1 MIEDKTKEPQTA
13 EPAQQPPK
21 KRGQKLRSLWAQFQ
35 CMQLLR
41 RHRFRRR
48 TQHHVNHF
56 SQKLLQNRL
65 VLIVGE
71 ALYALGFSAE
81 YAFVRVGRTVCRGV
95 SGALLWGRSLL
106 HTIVSMAF
114 PGAAQIVRDLFGPI
128 VLFFRGMG
136 SLLVHA
142 HRVRKEKGF
151 GAAVKDSV
159 HYLVGG
165 VRRNVRTLPR
175 MAMYILPVLALAGMV
190 TVVQNTIRQPYA
202 LEVQVNGQTV
212 GYVANEDVFNS
223 AKEAVQERI
232 NYAGTDENTK
242 WTVEPT
248 YTISVAHRVL
258 DENEMANAILKSSSD
273 QISEGTAL
281 YLDGELTAVC
291 SDGTALQSYLS
302 SLLEP
307 YENPEDPNVTVGF
320 NKEVTLENGIY
331 FNESFQQ
338 ENDVE
343 SMLSGVQQ
351 QEKIYT
357 VQTGDTLWS
366 IAQKNDLTFRE
377 LCELNTNFKGAAL
390 TETSNIQAG
399 DELIVTKQEAT
410 LEVRITKIE
419 TWQEEIPYASE
430 TTKSNEYNV
439 GTKKTTQAGENG
451 IRSVTAQR
459 VYDTNGTQ
467 LSQQILSTEVIKEP
481 VTEKIVVGTKKQAK
495 TSYITGSGQFI
506 WPVPGYR
513 NCSRWYGGSRHR
525 HQGRLQQGWCRYGLW
540 LLHHH
545 QPWQRL
551 HHRVCTLP
559 VAGGPCRPDR
569 QAGPAD
575 RPCGQHRTLQRQ
587 PLPLRDPPQRL
598 LHCPAERV
606 QPQQIQVTWQRG
618 LFPKGKGP
626 SAINRKKGEMIL
638 CLPLTSA
645 PKRAISPRPSSCP
658 VTLCAPSSLPTPS
671 CRMCVR

>member
-95 SGALLWGRSLL
+95 SGARLWVRSLL

-114 PGAAQIVRDLFGPI
+114 PGAAQMVRDLFGPI

-142 HRVRKEKGF
+142 RRVRKEKGF

-159 HYLVGG
+159 HYLAGG

-202 LEVQVNGQTV
+202 LEVQVNGQAV
-212 GYVANEDVFNS
+212 GYVANEDVFN
-223 AKEAVQERI
+223 AAREAVQERI
-232 NYAGTDENTK
+232 SYAGTDKTT
-242 WTVEPT
+242 WTVEPS
-248 YTISVAHRVL
+248 YTVTVAHKVMN
-258 DENEMANAILKSSSD
+258 ENEMADAILKSAGD
-273 QISEGTAL
+273 EISEGTAL
-281 YLDGELTAVC
+281 YLDGNLTAVC
-291 SDGTALQSYLS
+291 SDGTSLQSYLS

-307 YENPEDPNVTVGF
+307 YEDPEDPNVTVGF

-331 FNESFQQ
+331 FNDSFQD
-338 ENDVE
+338 EADVE
-343 SMLSGVQQ
+343 KELSGVQQ

-357 VQTGDTLWS
+357 VGTGDTLWS

-377 LCELNTNFKGAAL
+377 LCELNTNFKGAPL
-390 TETSNIQAG
+390 NEKSNIQAG

-419 TWQEEIPYASE
+419 TWQEEIAYSSE
-430 TTKSNEYNV
+430 TTKSDEYET
-439 GTKKTTQAGENG
+439 GTKKTVQEGQNG
-451 IRSVTAQR
+451 IRNVTAQR
-459 VYDTNGTQ
+459 VYNTDGVQ
-467 LSQQILSTEVIKEP
+467 LSQQILSSEVVKEP
-481 VTEKIVVGTKKQAK
+481 VTEKIVVGTKKKAVK
-495 TSYITGSGQFI
+495 NSTSYITGSGQFI

-513 NCSRWYGGSRHR
+513 YCSRWYGSGHKGVDICAAAGKPIYAS
-525 HQGRLQQGWCRYGLW
+525 
-540 LLHHH
+540 
-545 QPWQRL
+545 
-551 HHRVCTLP
+551 
-559 VAGGPCRPDR
+559 AGGTVTK
-569 QAGPAD
+569 AGYNKAGAGTGYGYSVIISHGSGYTTVYAH
-575 RPCGQHRTLQRQ
+575 CLSLAVHSGQSVKQGQLIGYVGSTGRSSGNHCHFEIRRNGSYIA
-587 PLPLRDPPQRL
+587 PQN
-598 LHCPAERV
+598 V
-606 QPQQIQVTWQRG
+606 
-618 LFPKGKGP
+618 F
-626 SAINRKKGEMIL
+626 NRRKY
-638 CLPLTSA
+638 
-645 PKRAISPRPSSCP
+645 R
-658 VTLCAPSSLPTPS
+658 
-671 CRMCVR
+671 

>member
-95 SGALLWGRSLL
+95 SGARLWVRSLL

-114 PGAAQIVRDLFGPI
+114 PGAAQMVRDLFGPI

-232 NYAGTDENTK
+232 NDAGTDENTK

-248 YTISVAHRVL
+248 YTISVAHSVL

-377 LCELNTNFKGAAL
+377 LCALNTNFKGAPLA
-390 TETSNIQAG
+390 EDSNIQEG
-399 DELIVTKQEAT
+399 DQLIVTKQEAL
-410 LEVRITKIE
+410 LEVRITKVE
-419 TWQEEIPYASE
+419 TREEEIPFGTE
-430 TTKSNEYNV
+430 TTQSNEYTK
-439 GTKKTTQAGENG
+439 GTTKTLQEGENG
-451 IRSVTAQR
+451 LRRVTMQN
-459 VYDTNGTQ
+459 VYDTNGVLLEQT
-467 LSQQILSTEVIKEP
+467 ILSTETIREP
-481 VTEKIVVGTKKQAK
+481 VNKKVVVGTKKVTKNGAAA
-495 TSYITGSGQFI
+495 YIGGSGQFI

-513 NCSRWYGGSRHR
+513 NCSRWYGSGHKGVDICASA
-525 HQGRLQQGWCRYGLW
+525 GTPIYAS
-540 LLHHH
+540 
-545 QPWQRL
+545 
-551 HHRVCTLP
+551 
-559 VAGGPCRPDR
+559 AGGTVTKAGYNKAGAGTGYGYSVIISHSGGYTTVYAHCLSLAVSAGQTVR
-569 QAGPAD
+569 Q
-575 RPCGQHRTLQRQ
+575 GQLIGYVGSTGRSSGNHCHFEIRRNGSYIA
-587 PLPLRDPPQRL
+587 PQS
-598 LHCPAERV
+598 V
-606 QPQQIQVTWQRG
+606 
-618 LFPKGKGP
+618 FSGK
-626 SAINRKKGEMIL
+626 R
-638 CLPLTSA
+638 
-645 PKRAISPRPSSCP
+645 
-658 VTLCAPSSLPTPS
+658 
-671 CRMCVR
+671 

>member
-1 MIEDKTKEPQTA
+1 MIEDKTQEQQS
-13 EPAQQPPK
+13 PAPSKP
-21 KRGQKLRSLWAQFQ
+21 KRGQKLRSLWAQLQ
-35 CMQLLR
+35 CIGLLHRHRLR
-41 RHRFRRR
+41 RK
-48 TQHHVNHF
+48 TQSHV
-56 SQKLLQNRL
+56 SDLGRKLSSNP
-65 VLIVGE
+65 VVPAIGE
-71 ALYALGFSAE
+71 ALYALGFSTE
-81 YAFVRVGRTVCRGV
+81 YVFVRAGRGIRRAAVHAWNAGRE
-95 SGALLWGRSLL
+95 LLANLAA
-106 HTIVSMAF
+106 MAF
-114 PGAAQIVRDLFGPI
+114 PGAAQVFRDLFGPI

-307 YENPEDPNVTVGF
+307 YEDPEDPNVTVGF

-513 NCSRWYGGSRHR
+513 NCSRWYGGSHK
-525 HQGRLQQGWCRYGLW
+525 GVDICAAAGTPIYAS
-540 LLHHH
+540 
-545 QPWQRL
+545 
-551 HHRVCTLP
+551 
-559 VAGGPCRPDR
+559 AGGTVTK
-569 QAGPAD
+569 AGYNKAGAGTGYGYSIIINHGNGYTTVYAH
-575 RPCGQHRTLQRQ
+575 CLSLVVHAGQTVKQGQLIGYVGSTGRSSGNHCHFEIRRNGSYIA
-587 PLPLRDPPQRL
+587 PQN
-598 LHCPAERV
+598 V
-606 QPQQIQVTWQRG
+606 
-618 LFPKGKGP
+618 F
-626 SAINRKKGEMIL
+626 NRSKY
-638 CLPLTSA
+638 
-645 PKRAISPRPSSCP
+645 R
-658 VTLCAPSSLPTPS
+658 
-671 CRMCVR
+671 

>member
-95 SGALLWGRSLL
+95 SGALLWERSLL

-114 PGAAQIVRDLFGPI
+114 PGAAQMVRDLFGPI

-202 LEVQVNGQTV
+202 LEVQVNGEAV

-223 AKEAVQERI
+223 AREAVQERI
-232 NYAGTDENTK
+232 SYAGTDKTQ

-248 YTISVAHRVL
+248 YTVTVAHKTM
-258 DENEMANAILKSSSD
+258 DENEMADAILKSASD
-273 QISEGTAL
+273 EISEGTAL

-291 SDGTALQSYLS
+291 SDGTSLQSYLS
-302 SLLEP
+302 GLLEP
-307 YENPEDPNVTVGF
+307 YEDPENPNVTVGF
-320 NKEVTLENGIY
+320 NKDVTLENGIY
-331 FNESFQQ
+331 FNESFQDEAEV
-338 ENDVE
+338 ENE
-343 SMLSGVQQ
+343 LSGVQQ

-357 VQTGDTLWS
+357 VQAGDTLWS

-377 LCELNTNFKGAAL
+377 LCDLNTNFKGAAL
-390 TETSNIQAG
+390 TESSNIQAG

-513 NCSRWYGGSRHR
+513 NCSRWYGGSHK
-525 HQGRLQQGWCRYGLW
+525 GVDICAAAGTPIYAS
-540 LLHHH
+540 
-545 QPWQRL
+545 
-551 HHRVCTLP
+551 
-559 VAGGPCRPDR
+559 AGGTVTK
-569 QAGPAD
+569 AGYNKAGAGTGYGYSIIVNHGNGYTTVYAH
-575 RPCGQHRTLQRQ
+575 CLSLVVHAGQTVKQGQLIGYVGSTGRSSGNHCHFEIRRNGSYIA
-587 PLPLRDPPQRL
+587 PQN
-598 LHCPAERV
+598 V
-606 QPQQIQVTWQRG
+606 
-618 LFPKGKGP
+618 F
-626 SAINRKKGEMIL
+626 NRSKY
-638 CLPLTSA
+638 
-645 PKRAISPRPSSCP
+645 R
-658 VTLCAPSSLPTPS
+658 
-671 CRMCVR
+671 

>member
-114 PGAAQIVRDLFGPI
+114 PGAAQMVRDLFGPI

-248 YTISVAHRVL
+248 YTISVAHSVL

-291 SDGTALQSYLS
+291 SDGDTLRSYLE
-302 SLLEP
+302 SLLAP
-307 YENPEDPNVTVGF
+307 YEDQTDENISVGF
-320 NKEVTLENGIY
+320 NKNVTLEDGIY
-331 FNESFQQ
+331 FNDSF
-338 ENDVE
+338 EDDNSIED
-343 SMLSGVQQ
+343 MLTGVQQ

-357 VQTGDTLWS
+357 VRAGDTLWD

-377 LCELNTNFKGAAL
+377 LCALNTNFKGAPL
-390 TETSNIQAG
+390 TENSNIQEG
-399 DELIVTKQEAT
+399 DQLIVTKQEAL
-410 LEVRITKIE
+410 LEVRITKVE
-419 TWQEEIPYASE
+419 TREEEIPFGTE
-430 TTKSNEYNV
+430 TTQSNEYTK
-439 GTKKTTQAGENG
+439 GTTKTLQEGQNG
-451 IRSVTAQR
+451 LRRVTMQN
-459 VYDTNGTQ
+459 VYDTNGALLEQT
-467 LSQQILSTEVIKEP
+467 ILSTETIREP
-481 VTEKIVVGTKKQAK
+481 VNKKVVVGTKKVTKYGAAA
-495 TSYITGSGQFI
+495 YIGGSGQFI

-513 NCSRWYGGSRHR
+513 NCSRWYSSGHKGVDICASA
-525 HQGRLQQGWCRYGLW
+525 GTPIYAS
-540 LLHHH
+540 
-545 QPWQRL
+545 
-551 HHRVCTLP
+551 
-559 VAGGPCRPDR
+559 AGGTVTKAGYNKAGAGTGYGYSVIISHSGGYTTVYAHCLSLAVSAGQTVR
-569 QAGPAD
+569 Q
-575 RPCGQHRTLQRQ
+575 GQLIGYVGSTGRSSGNHCHFEIRRNGSYIA
-587 PLPLRDPPQRL
+587 PQS
-598 LHCPAERV
+598 V
-606 QPQQIQVTWQRG
+606 
-618 LFPKGKGP
+618 FPGK
-626 SAINRKKGEMIL
+626 R
-638 CLPLTSA
+638 
-645 PKRAISPRPSSCP
+645 
-658 VTLCAPSSLPTPS
+658 
-671 CRMCVR
+671 

>member
-114 PGAAQIVRDLFGPI
+114 PGAAQMVRDLFGPI

-202 LEVQVNGQTV
+202 LEVQVNGEAV

-223 AKEAVQERI
+223 AREAVQERI
-232 NYAGTDENTK
+232 SYAGTDKTE
-242 WTVEPT
+242 WTIEPS
-248 YTISVAHRVL
+248 YTLAIAHHMM
-258 DENEMANAILKSSSD
+258 DENEMANAIIQSAGD

-291 SDGTALQSYLS
+291 SDGNALRDYLAAM
-302 SLLEP
+302 LDP
-307 YENPEDPNVTVGF
+307 YEEEEDDPNVSVGF
-320 NKEVTLENGIY
+320 NKQVTLEDGLY
-331 FNESFQQ
+331 FKEGLQDFETVRQ
-338 ENDVE
+338 ELV
-343 SMLSGVQQ
+343 GVKQAQ
-351 QEKIYT
+351 KVYT
-357 VQTGDTLWS
+357 VKAGDTLWS
-366 IAQKNDLTFRE
+366 IAHNNDLTFRE
-377 LCELNTNFKGAAL
+377 LCALNPAFKGEPL
-390 TETSNIQAG
+390 SETSSILEGDHLVITKEEAG
-399 DELIVTKQEAT
+399 
-410 LEVRITKIE
+410 LEVRITRIE
-419 TWQEEIPYASE
+419 TREEEIAFSTE
-430 TTKSNEYNV
+430 TTKSNEYTK
-439 GTKKTTQAGENG
+439 GTTKVLQEGENG
-451 IRSVTAQR
+451 LRRVTLQN
-459 VYDTNGTQ
+459 VYDTKNILVDQ
-467 LSQQILSTEVIKEP
+467 SVLSTEVIKEP
-481 VTEKIVVGTKKQAK
+481 VNKKVVEGTKKV
-495 TSYITGSGQFI
+495 TSSTKYITGSGQFI
-506 WPVPGYR
+506 WPVPNYR
-513 NCSRWYGGSRHR
+513 YCSRWYGGRHK
-525 HQGRLQQGWCRYGLW
+525 GVDICAPAGTPIYAS
-540 LLHHH
+540 
-545 QPWQRL
+545 
-551 HHRVCTLP
+551 
-559 VAGGPCRPDR
+559 AGGTVTK
-569 QAGPAD
+569 AGYNKAGAGTGYGYSVIINHGGGYSSVYAH
-575 RPCGQHRTLQRQ
+575 CLSLTVSAGQTVKQGQLIGYLGSTGRSTGNHCHFEIRLNGSYI
-587 PLPLRDPPQRL
+587 PPQN
-598 LHCPAERV
+598 V
-606 QPQQIQVTWQRG
+606 
-618 LFPKGKGP
+618 FPGK
-626 SAINRKKGEMIL
+626 K
-638 CLPLTSA
+638 
-645 PKRAISPRPSSCP
+645 
-658 VTLCAPSSLPTPS
+658 
-671 CRMCVR
+671 

>member
-95 SGALLWGRSLL
+95 SGALLWGRSLR

-114 PGAAQIVRDLFGPI
+114 PGAAQMVRDLFGPI

-202 LEVQVNGQTV
+202 LEVQVNGRTV

-248 YTISVAHRVL
+248 YTISVAHSVL

-291 SDGTALQSYLS
+291 SDGDTLRSYLE
-302 SLLEP
+302 SLLAP
-307 YENPEDPNVTVGF
+307 YEDQTDENISVGF
-320 NKEVTLENGIY
+320 NKNVTLEDGIY
-331 FNESFQQ
+331 FNDSF
-338 ENDVE
+338 EDDNSIED
-343 SMLSGVQQ
+343 MLTGVQQ

-357 VQTGDTLWS
+357 VRAGDTLWD

-377 LCELNTNFKGAAL
+377 LCALNTNFKGAPL
-390 TETSNIQAG
+390 TENSNIQEG
-399 DELIVTKQEAT
+399 DQLIVTKQEAL
-410 LEVRITKIE
+410 LEVRITKVE
-419 TWQEEIPYASE
+419 TREEEIPFGTE
-430 TTKSNEYNV
+430 TTQSNEYTK
-439 GTKKTTQAGENG
+439 GTTKTLQEGQNG
-451 IRSVTAQR
+451 LRRVTMQN
-459 VYDTNGTQ
+459 VYDTNGALLEQT
-467 LSQQILSTEVIKEP
+467 ILSTETIREP
-481 VTEKIVVGTKKQAK
+481 VNKKVVVGTKKVTKYGAAA
-495 TSYITGSGQFI
+495 YIGGSGQFI

-513 NCSRWYGGSRHR
+513 NCSRWYSSGHKGVDICASA
-525 HQGRLQQGWCRYGLW
+525 GTPIYAS
-540 LLHHH
+540 
-545 QPWQRL
+545 
-551 HHRVCTLP
+551 
-559 VAGGPCRPDR
+559 AGGTVTKAGYNKAGAGTGYGYSVIISHSGGYTTVYAHCLSLAVSAGQTVR
-569 QAGPAD
+569 Q
-575 RPCGQHRTLQRQ
+575 GQLIGYVGSTGRSSGNHCHFEIRRNGSYIA
-587 PLPLRDPPQRL
+587 PQS
-598 LHCPAERV
+598 V
-606 QPQQIQVTWQRG
+606 
-618 LFPKGKGP
+618 FPGK
-626 SAINRKKGEMIL
+626 R
-638 CLPLTSA
+638 
-645 PKRAISPRPSSCP
+645 
-658 VTLCAPSSLPTPS
+658 
-671 CRMCVR
+671 

>member
-114 PGAAQIVRDLFGPI
+114 PGAAQMARDLFGPI

-159 HYLVGG
+159 RYLVGG

-212 GYVANEDVFNS
+212 GYVANEDVFDT
-223 AKEAVQERI
+223 AREDVMERI
-232 NYAGTDENTK
+232 SYAGSDKTELTI
-242 WTVEPT
+242 EPS
-248 YTISVAHRVL
+248 YTIAVAHHML
-258 DENEMANAILKSSSD
+258 DENEMADAIIQSAGD
-273 QISEGTAL
+273 QIGEGTAL

-291 SDGTALQSYLS
+291 NDGDALRAYFTSR
-302 SLLEP
+302 LEP
-307 YENPEDPNVTVGF
+307 YEVPDDPNVSVGF
-320 NKEVTLENGIY
+320 NKQVTLEDGLY
-331 FNESFQQ
+331 FKDSLQDYA
-338 ENDVE
+338 DVE
-343 SMLSGVQQ
+343 KALSDVKQAQ
-351 QEKIYT
+351 KVYT
-357 VQTGDTLWS
+357 VKTGDTLWD
-366 IAQKNDLTFRE
+366 IAHKNDLTFRE
-377 LCELNTNFKGAAL
+377 LCALNTNFKGEPL
-390 TETSNIQAG
+390 NEKSSIREG
-399 DELIVTKQEAT
+399 DELIVTKEEAA
-410 LEVRITKIE
+410 LEVRITRIE
-419 TWQEEIPYASE
+419 TREEEVAFAIE
-430 TTKSNEYNV
+430 TTKSNEYTK
-439 GTKKTTQAGENG
+439 GTTKVLQEGQNG
-451 IRSVTAQR
+451 LRRVTFQN
-459 VYDTNGTQ
+459 VYDTNNVLVEQT
-467 LSQQILSTEVIKEP
+467 ILSTEVIKEP
-481 VTEKIVVGTKKQAK
+481 VNKKVVQGTKKVK
-495 TSYITGSGQFI
+495 SSTKFITGSGQFI
-506 WPVPGYR
+506 WPVPNYR
-513 NCSRWYGGSRHR
+513 YCSRWYGGRHR
-525 HQGRLQQGWCRYGLW
+525 GVDICAPAGTPIYAS
-540 LLHHH
+540 
-545 QPWQRL
+545 
-551 HHRVCTLP
+551 
-559 VAGGPCRPDR
+559 AGGTVTK
-569 QAGPAD
+569 AGYNKAGAGTGYGYSVIINHGGGYSTVYAH
-575 RPCGQHRTLQRQ
+575 CLSLTVSAGQTVKQGQLIGYLGSTGRSTGNHCHFEIRLNGSYI
-587 PLPLRDPPQRL
+587 PPQN
-598 LHCPAERV
+598 V
-606 QPQQIQVTWQRG
+606 
-618 LFPKGKGP
+618 FPG
-626 SAINRKKGEMIL
+626 RK
-638 CLPLTSA
+638 
-645 PKRAISPRPSSCP
+645 
-658 VTLCAPSSLPTPS
+658 
-671 CRMCVR
+671 

>member
-114 PGAAQIVRDLFGPI
+114 PGAAQMVRDLFGPI

-175 MAMYILPVLALAGMV
+175 MAVYILPVLALAGMV

-212 GYVANEDVFNS
+212 GYVANETVFNL
-223 AKEAVQERI
+223 AREDVQQRI
-232 NYAGTDENTK
+232 NYSGTEK
-242 WTVEPT
+242 KEWTIEPT
-248 YTISVAHRVL
+248 YTISVGHTVM
-258 DENEMANAILKSSSD
+258 DENEMANAILSSASD
-273 QISEGTAL
+273 EISTGTAL

-291 SDGTALQSYLS
+291 ADGSSLRGYIS

-307 YENPEDPNVTVGF
+307 YEDQENSNVTVGF
-320 NKEVTLENGIY
+320 NKSVDLEEGIY
-331 FNESFQQ
+331 FNESFMDFQ
-338 ENDVE
+338 DVVNK
-343 SMLSGVQQ
+343 LSGVQQ
-351 QEKIYT
+351 AEKIYK
-357 VQTGDTLWS
+357 VQAGDTLWA
-366 IAQKNDLTFRE
+366 IAQKNDLTFKE
-377 LCELNTNFKGAAL
+377 LCALNTNFKGAPL
-390 TETSNIQAG
+390 TETSNIQEG
-399 DELIVTKQEAT
+399 DELIVTKEEAT
-410 LEVRITKIE
+410 LEVRITKVE
-419 TWQEEIPYASE
+419 TRQEEIPYSTE
-430 TTKSNEYNV
+430 TTESKDLNKGV
-439 GTKKTTQAGENG
+439 TRTTQEGENG
-451 IRSVTAQR
+451 LRNVTMR
-459 VYDTNGTQ
+459 NVYDTNGTLLEQ
-467 LSQQILSTEVIKEP
+467 TILSTETVKEP
-481 VTEKIVVGTKKQAK
+481 VNKKVVVGTKKASTGGAK
-495 TSYITGSGQFI
+495 YITGSGRFI
-506 WPVPGYR
+506 WPVPNYKY
-513 NCSRWYGGSRHR
+513 CSRWYSSGHKGVDICAAAGTPIYATASGTVTKAGYERAGAGRGYGYSVIISHGSGYTSVYAHCLSLTV
-525 HQGRLQQGWCRYGLW
+525 HAGQSVKQGQLIGYVGSTGRSSGNHCHFEIRLNGSYI
-540 LLHHH
+540 
-545 QPWQRL
+545 
-551 HHRVCTLP
+551 
-559 VAGGPCRPDR
+559 
-569 QAGPAD
+569 
-575 RPCGQHRTLQRQ
+575 
-587 PLPLRDPPQRL
+587 PPQS
-598 LHCPAERV
+598 
-606 QPQQIQVTWQRG
+606 I
-618 LFPKGKGP
+618 FPGK
-626 SAINRKKGEMIL
+626 R
-638 CLPLTSA
+638 
-645 PKRAISPRPSSCP
+645 
-658 VTLCAPSSLPTPS
+658 
-671 CRMCVR
+671 

>member
-114 PGAAQIVRDLFGPI
+114 PGAAQMARDLFGPI

-159 HYLVGG
+159 RYLVGG

-223 AKEAVQERI
+223 AREAVQERI
-232 NYAGTDENTK
+232 NYAGTDHTE

-248 YTISVAHRVL
+248 YTVTVAHKTL
-258 DENEMANAILKSSSD
+258 DENEMADAILKSASD

-291 SDGTALQSYLS
+291 NDGTALQSYLS

-307 YENPEDPNVTVGF
+307 YEDPENSNMTVGF

-331 FNESFQQ
+331 FNDSFQN
-338 ENDVE
+338 EADVE
-343 SMLSGVQQ
+343 QQLSGVQQ

-513 NCSRWYGGSRHR
+513 NCSRWYGGSHK
-525 HQGRLQQGWCRYGLW
+525 GVDICAAAGTPIYAS
-540 LLHHH
+540 
-545 QPWQRL
+545 
-551 HHRVCTLP
+551 
-559 VAGGPCRPDR
+559 AGGTVTK
-569 QAGPAD
+569 AGYNKAGAGTGYGYSIIINHGNGYTTVYAH
-575 RPCGQHRTLQRQ
+575 CLSLVVHAGQTVKQGQLIGHVGSTGRSSGNHCHFEIR
-587 PLPLRDPPQRL
+587 RNGSYIAPQN
-598 LHCPAERV
+598 V
-606 QPQQIQVTWQRG
+606 
-618 LFPKGKGP
+618 F
-626 SAINRKKGEMIL
+626 NRSKY
-638 CLPLTSA
+638 
-645 PKRAISPRPSSCP
+645 R
-658 VTLCAPSSLPTPS
+658 
-671 CRMCVR
+671 

>member
-95 SGALLWGRSLL
+95 SGALLWVRSLR

-114 PGAAQIVRDLFGPI
+114 PGAAQMVRDLFGPI

-202 LEVQVNGQTV
+202 LEVQVNGEAV

-223 AKEAVQERI
+223 AREAVQERI
-232 NYAGTDENTK
+232 SYAGTDKTQ

-248 YTISVAHRVL
+248 YTVTVAHKTM
-258 DENEMANAILKSSSD
+258 DENEMADAILKSASD
-273 QISEGTAL
+273 EISEGTAL

-291 SDGTALQSYLS
+291 SDGTSLQSYLS

-307 YENPEDPNVTVGF
+307 YEDPENPNVTVGF
-320 NKEVTLENGIY
+320 NKDVTLENGIY
-331 FNESFQQ
+331 FNESFQDEAEV
-338 ENDVE
+338 ENE
-343 SMLSGVQQ
+343 LSGVQQ

-357 VQTGDTLWS
+357 VQAGDTLWS

-377 LCELNTNFKGAAL
+377 LCDLNTNFKGAAL

-419 TWQEEIPYASE
+419 TWQEEIPYTTE
-430 TTKSNEYNV
+430 TTKSSEYTV
-439 GTKKTTQAGENG
+439 GTKKTTQTGENG

-459 VYDTNGTQ
+459 VYNTDGVQ
-467 LSQQILSTEVIKEP
+467 LSQQILETTVIKEP
-481 VTEKIVVGTKKQAK
+481 VTEQIVVGTKKVTSS

-513 NCSRWYGGSRHR
+513 NCSRWYGGSHK
-525 HQGRLQQGWCRYGLW
+525 GVDICAAAGTPIYAS
-540 LLHHH
+540 
-545 QPWQRL
+545 
-551 HHRVCTLP
+551 
-559 VAGGPCRPDR
+559 AGGTVTK
-569 QAGPAD
+569 AGYNKAGAGTGYGYSIIINHGNGYTTVYAH
-575 RPCGQHRTLQRQ
+575 CLSLVVHAGQTVKQGQLIGYVGSTGRSSGNHCHFEIRRNGSYIA
-587 PLPLRDPPQRL
+587 PQN
-598 LHCPAERV
+598 V
-606 QPQQIQVTWQRG
+606 
-618 LFPKGKGP
+618 F
-626 SAINRKKGEMIL
+626 NRRKY
-638 CLPLTSA
+638 
-645 PKRAISPRPSSCP
+645 R
-658 VTLCAPSSLPTPS
+658 
-671 CRMCVR
+671 

>member
-114 PGAAQIVRDLFGPI
+114 PGAAQMVRDLFGPI

-212 GYVANEDVFNS
+212 GYVANEDVFDT
-223 AKEAVQERI
+223 AREDVMERI
-232 NYAGTDENTK
+232 SYAGSDKTELTI
-242 WTVEPT
+242 EPS
-248 YTISVAHRVL
+248 YTIAVAHHML
-258 DENEMANAILKSSSD
+258 DENEMADAIIQSAGD
-273 QISEGTAL
+273 QIGEGTAL

-291 SDGTALQSYLS
+291 SDGDALRAYFTSR
-302 SLLEP
+302 LEP
-307 YENPEDPNVTVGF
+307 YEVPDDPNVSVGF
-320 NKEVTLENGIY
+320 NKQVTLEDGLY
-331 FNESFQQ
+331 FKDSLQDYA
-338 ENDVE
+338 DVE
-343 SMLSGVQQ
+343 KALSGVKQAQ
-351 QEKIYT
+351 KVYT
-357 VQTGDTLWS
+357 VKTGDTLWD
-366 IAQKNDLTFRE
+366 IAHKNDLTFRE
-377 LCELNTNFKGAAL
+377 LCALNTNFKGGPL
-390 TETSNIQAG
+390 NEKSNIREG
-399 DELIVTKQEAT
+399 DELIVTKEEAA
-410 LEVRITKIE
+410 LEVRITRIE
-419 TWQEEIPYASE
+419 TREEEVAFAIE
-430 TTKSNEYNV
+430 TTKSNEYTK
-439 GTKKTTQAGENG
+439 GTTKVLQEGQNG
-451 IRSVTAQR
+451 LRRVTFQN
-459 VYDTNGTQ
+459 VYDTNNVLVEQT
-467 LSQQILSTEVIKEP
+467 ILSTEVIKEP
-481 VTEKIVVGTKKQAK
+481 VNKKVVQGTKKVK
-495 TSYITGSGQFI
+495 SSTKFITGSGQFI
-506 WPVPGYR
+506 WPVPNYR
-513 NCSRWYGGSRHR
+513 YCSRWYGGRHR
-525 HQGRLQQGWCRYGLW
+525 GVDICAPAGTPIYAS
-540 LLHHH
+540 
-545 QPWQRL
+545 
-551 HHRVCTLP
+551 
-559 VAGGPCRPDR
+559 AGGTITK
-569 QAGPAD
+569 AGYNKAGAGTGYGYSVIINHGGGYSTVYAH
-575 RPCGQHRTLQRQ
+575 CLSLTVSAGQTVKQGQLIGYLGSTGRSTGNHCHFEIRLNGSYI
-587 PLPLRDPPQRL
+587 PPQN
-598 LHCPAERV
+598 V
-606 QPQQIQVTWQRG
+606 
-618 LFPKGKGP
+618 FPGK
-626 SAINRKKGEMIL
+626 K
-638 CLPLTSA
+638 
-645 PKRAISPRPSSCP
+645 
-658 VTLCAPSSLPTPS
+658 
-671 CRMCVR
+671 